1 MSNEYVFTEDT
12 RPSEI
17 SAEVSV
23 PSKLDRRLKILIL
36 ILAIILGAELIWLL
50 GISPWMPLSVVEVA
64 GIPELDKA
72 LVLAQAGI
80 DGRSSFMTVNAEASE
95 YALESLH
102 QVGSARIL
110 KRFPDT
116 VSITLE
122 PRKAVAFSL
131 AAVDGRISPVFFD
144 KQGVVFKIGS
154 EDSGPGPNISS
165 LPIISGLIFEQAVLG
180 TRLPAMFNTLF
191 SDLERINS
199 TAPELL
205 RAVSEIQINRKIYD
219 GFELI
224 LYPVYYPV
232 KVRLGRELKEDTLR
246 YMLLLIDVFNAQ
258 DVDVEELDFRT
269 GTASYTVK
277 EASLG

>member
-1 MSNEYVFTEDT
+1 VSDEYVFAED
-12 RPSEI
+12 RLP
-17 SAEVSV
+17 ADVSV
-23 PSKLDRRLKILIL
+23 PSKLDKRLKALI
-36 ILAIILGAELIWLL
+36 IVLAFILGAELVWLL
-50 GISPWMPLSVVEVA
+50 GISPWMPLSVIDVA
-64 GIPELDKA
+64 GISGLDKA
-72 LVLAQAGI
+72 VVLAQAGI
-80 DGRSSFMTVNAEASE
+80 DGRSSFMSVNAGASE
-95 YALESLH
+95 YALESMH
-102 QVGSARIL
+102 QVGSARII

-116 VSITLE
+116 VRIVLE
-122 PRKAVAFSL
+122 PRRAVAFSL
-131 AAVDGRISPVFFD
+131 AAVEGRISPVFFD

-154 EDSGPGPNISS
+154 GDSGTEALSPS
-165 LPIISGLIFEQAVLG
+165 LPIISGLIFEEAVLG
-180 TRLPAMFNTLF
+180 MRLPAMFNTLL

-205 RAVSEIQINRKIYD
+205 RAVSEIQINRKMYD
-219 GFELI
+219 GFELV

-232 KVRLGRELKEDTLR
+232 RVRLGRELKEDTLR

>member
-1 MSNEYVFTEDT
+1 MSDEYVFTEE
-12 RPSEI
+12 RL
-17 SAEVSV
+17 SAAVPV
-23 PSKLDRRLKILIL
+23 PSKLDKRLKVL
-36 ILAIILGAELIWLL
+36 ILALALILGVELIWLL
-50 GISPWMPLSVVEVA
+50 GISPWMPLSVIEVT
-64 GIPELDKA
+64 GIPELEKA
-72 LVLAQAGI
+72 VVLAQAGI
-80 DGRSSFMTVNAEASE
+80 DERSSFMTISAGASE

-102 QVGSARIL
+102 QVGSARVV

-116 VSITLE
+116 VRITLE
-122 PRKAVAFSL
+122 PRRAVAFSL
-131 AAVDGRISPVFFD
+131 AAVEGRISPVFFD
-144 KQGVVFKIGS
+144 KQGVVFKIGQ
-154 EDSGPGPNISS
+154 DDAGTDLIPAS

-180 TRLPAMFNTLF
+180 TRLPAMFNTLL
-191 SDLERINS
+191 SDLERINR

-205 RAVSEIQINRKIYD
+205 RAVSEIHINRKLYD
-219 GFELI
+219 GFELV

-277 EASLG
+277 EASIG

>member
-1 MSNEYVFTEDT
+1 MSNEYIFTEEAL
-12 RPSEI
+12 P
-17 SAEVSV
+17 AGVPVS
-23 PSKLDRRLKILIL
+23 SKMDRRLKAGIVV
-36 ILAIILGAELIWLL
+36 LAIILGAELIWLL
-50 GISPWMPLSVVEVA
+50 GVSPWMPLSVVEVE

-72 LVLAQAGI
+72 MVLAQAGI
-80 DGRSSFMTVNAEASE
+80 DGRSSFMSVNAGASE

-102 QVGSARIL
+102 QIGSARIT

-116 VSITLE
+116 VSISLE

-131 AAVDGRISPVFFD
+131 AAVGGKISPVFFD
-144 KQGVVFKIGS
+144 KQGVVFKIGKGDS
-154 EDSGPGPNISS
+154 EKEAIPPS

-180 TRLPAMFNTLF
+180 MRLPAMFSTLLA
-191 SDLERINS
+191 DLERINS

-205 RAVSEIQINRKIYD
+205 RAVSEIQINRKIYG

-258 DVDVEELDFRT
+258 GLDVEELDFRT
-269 GTASYTVK
+269 GTASYTIK